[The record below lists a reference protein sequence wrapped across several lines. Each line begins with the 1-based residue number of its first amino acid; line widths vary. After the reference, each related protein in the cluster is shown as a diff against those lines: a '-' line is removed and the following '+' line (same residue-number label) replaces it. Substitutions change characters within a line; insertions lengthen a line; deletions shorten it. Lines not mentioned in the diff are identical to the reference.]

1 MVLSQRK
8 GLVMSTTG
16 SSLSTGLRRGA
27 GDSVSLIREAD
38 KAKAN
43 VDNVAIFAKIIKK
56 AEENAQASL

>member
-1 MVLSQRK
+1 
-8 GLVMSTTG
+8 MSTTG

-27 GDSVSLIREAD
+27 GDAASLIREAD

-56 AEENAQASL
+56 AEENAQASM